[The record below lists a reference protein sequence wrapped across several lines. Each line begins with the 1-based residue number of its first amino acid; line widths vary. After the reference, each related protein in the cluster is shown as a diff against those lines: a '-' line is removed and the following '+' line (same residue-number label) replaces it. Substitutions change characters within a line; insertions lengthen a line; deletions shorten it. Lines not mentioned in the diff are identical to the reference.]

1 MEFSTDVD
9 IHSQLT
15 IFAPHLIFLIVNIF
29 VGNLAWGVDD
39 IALKEA
45 FEAHGT
51 VDSAR
56 VIHDR
61 ETGRS
66 RGFGFVEMPNENEAL
81 KAIDDL
87 DGSELMQ
94 REMRVNQARPRTENN

>member
-1 MEFSTDVD
+1 M
-9 IHSQLT
+9 
-15 IFAPHLIFLIVNIF
+15 NIF

-39 IALKEA
+39 IALKEK
-45 FEAHGT
+45 FGTHGT

-66 RGFGFVEMPNENEAL
+66 RGFGFVEMPNDDEGAAAIEAL
-81 KAIDDL
+81 EGKEVMGRPIRCNE
-87 DGSELMQ
+87 SEQ
-94 REMRVNQARPRTENN
+94 REKSRKF

>member
-1 MEFSTDVD
+1 M
-9 IHSQLT
+9 
-15 IFAPHLIFLIVNIF
+15 NIF

-39 IALKEA
+39 IALKQT

-66 RGFGFVEMPNENEAL
+66 RGFGFVEMTSENSEQNAINDL
-81 KAIDDL
+81 QDVEWMGREIRVYKA
-87 DGSELMQ
+87 EQ
-94 REMRVNQARPRTENN
+94 KARFPRTKRGYENKKK